1 MSIRV
6 IWLVIVVAALCW
18 PWWLIDL
25 VRRALEK
32 ECK

>member
-6 IWLVIVVAALCW
+6 IWLVIVTAALCW

-25 VRRALEK
+25 VRRAFGGEK
-32 ECK
+32 S